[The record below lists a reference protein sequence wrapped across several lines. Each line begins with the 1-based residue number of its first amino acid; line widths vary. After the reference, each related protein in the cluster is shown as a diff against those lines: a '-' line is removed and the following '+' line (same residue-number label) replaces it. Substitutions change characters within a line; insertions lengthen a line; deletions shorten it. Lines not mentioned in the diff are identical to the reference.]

1 MRKSYH
7 LFTVYAKYTMCRISP
22 KSFLSLS
29 LPSKFGVQL
38 LVLFSK
44 LDHFEAMKNIK
55 RSSLLKTEYF
65 LNKKS
70 FIEMA
75 AVPIL

>member
-29 LPSKFGVQL
+29 LPSKFRVKL

-55 RSSLLKTEYF
+55 RSSLLQTEFIY
-65 LNKKS
+65 NKKS
-70 FIEMA
+70 FIELA
-75 AVPIL
+75 PVPML